1 MADRFYGLI
10 LNQYKPSDVIEGAS
24 TGGASATVELRVND
38 TVYANKINVIY
49 AVRTLLNYLESSKET
64 SPIA

>member
-1 MADRFYGLI
+1 MADRFYGVT
-10 LNQYKPSDVIEGAS
+10 LNQQIPSQVVEGAS

-38 TVYANKINVIY
+38 TAYTNKIKVIL
-49 AVRTLLNYLESSKET
+49 AVENLLNYLRSSKET

>member
-10 LNQYKPSDVIEGAS
+10 INQHQPSQVIEGAA
-24 TGGASATVELRVND
+24 TGGAAATIELRVND
-38 TVYANKINVIY
+38 TVYAQKMRVIL
-49 AVRTLLNYLESSKET
+49 AVETLLLYLKSAKET

>member
-1 MADRFYGLI
+1 MADRFYGVI
-10 LNQYKPSDVIEGAS
+10 LGQHMPSQVVEGAA

-38 TVYANKINVIY
+38 TAYAEKMRVIL
-49 AVRTLLNYLESSKET
+49 AVENLLNYLRSSKET

>member
-1 MADRFYGLI
+1 MADRFYGVI
-10 LNQYKPSDVIEGAS
+10 LGQHMTSQVVEGAS

-38 TVYANKINVIY
+38 TAYTEKMRVIL
-49 AVRTLLNYLESSKET
+49 AVENLLRYLQSSKET